1 MEHNATIA
9 GGVTL
14 VSSTVYLALT
24 GKHQMLIL
32 DIVMF
37 PALILMLAS
46 GQCRMATLA
55 RRVRLLGDISYST
68 YLLHFLADI
77 DRISRRYRRHRH
89 ELQFPAR
96 VHCVPCGSDRHFG
109 CELPSLW
116 TSSADLPAPQVPS
129 TTSTISASAPSDTV
143 TELTPD

>member
-37 PALILMLAS
+37 PALILMVLY
-46 GQCRMATLA
+46 QR
-55 RRVRLLGDISYST
+55 
-68 YLLHFLADI
+68 
-77 DRISRRYRRHRH
+77 SRKAMTAGAH
-89 ELQFPAR
+89 
-96 VHCVPCGSDRHFG
+96 GSDWWR
-109 CELPSLW
+109 
-116 TSSADLPAPQVPS
+116 VPGAK
-129 TTSTISASAPSDTV
+129 T
-143 TELTPD
+143 